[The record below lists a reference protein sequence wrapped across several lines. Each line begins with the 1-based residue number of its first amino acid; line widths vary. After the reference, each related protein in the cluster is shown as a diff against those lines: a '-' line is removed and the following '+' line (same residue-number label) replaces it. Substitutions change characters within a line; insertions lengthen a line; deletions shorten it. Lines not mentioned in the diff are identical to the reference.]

1 MSRMLSFSALALGLA
16 VAAPAFAQETPPAN
30 PTQLTFPVTGFVSR
44 LCSIGAIT
52 GGDNT
57 FAVGSLINPATGFL
71 SATLSAPPKT
81 VTGSW
86 CNAPSTITLGAT
98 QLGAT
103 DVATA
108 PANFT
113 RAVNYTATAS
123 GWSTT
128 PATFTTGAANN
139 PAAVQNATTA
149 TAGQIT
155 VSIGG
160 FTAAGGD
167 ALRPVASPTY
177 QGAVTLTLAV
187 VP

>member
-1 MSRMLSFSALALGLA
+1 MSRLAVPLAALGLV
-16 VAAPAFAQETPPAN
+16 VAAPAFAQTN
-30 PTQLTFPVTGFVSR
+30 PTQLTFPVTGSVSR

-52 GGDNT
+52 GGDST
-57 FAVGSLINPATGFL
+57 FALGSLINPATGFL
-71 SATLSAPPKT
+71 STTLSAPAKT

-86 CNAPSTITLGAT
+86 CNAPSTVTLAAT
-98 QLGAT
+98 ALGAT
-103 DVATA
+103 DVTTA

-123 GWSTT
+123 GWSAT

-139 PAAVQNATTA
+139 PGAVQNATTA
-149 TAGQIT
+149 TAGTIT

>member
-1 MSRMLSFSALALGLA
+1 MSRLLTFSSLALGLA
-16 VAAPAFAQETPPAN
+16 VAAPAFAQEGPPAN

-52 GGDNT
+52 GGDST
-57 FAVGSLINPATGFL
+57 FALGSLINPATGFL
-71 SATLSAPPKT
+71 SSTLSAPAKT

-86 CNAPSTITLGAT
+86 CNAPSTVTLSAT

-128 PATFTTGAANN
+128 AATFTTGAANN
-139 PAAVQNATTA
+139 PGAVQNATTA
-149 TAGQIT
+149 TAGTIT